1 MSFAPEWAPNFH
13 PLIVHFPI
21 ALLIMA
27 VMVDLFALIFKDR
40 KWLTKT
46 ATLLYSSGAVFAV
59 ATYFTGK
66 NAADTVMIPV
76 DANLLVN
83 EHSDWAFRTV
93 WFFGILASV
102 RLAVSLSIEELKY
115 AISVPLFVAGAAGL
129 LLLYETA
136 DHGAQLVFQQGIGVK
151 AVENVQ
157 QDVLELLENRQA
169 DPGIVEFENGS
180 WTWRPV
186 QGAERIL
193 EDQFTWL
200 EGDNASVSPEI
211 VEDNEK
217 GSVLALN
224 PTGGAIMF
232 AGGGDVNSMQED
244 VVMIISSFSGS
255 IMLVYHIQSTRT
267 YDFLALDGGV
277 MKLGRMEQGA
287 ETVYDQKEFESNDG
301 WISVRVFGGGGHS
314 RGYINEELLTHG
326 HADDLPPGRF
336 GLRIEGTGRILLES
350 IQVQVAQ

>member
-1 MSFAPEWAPNFH
+1 MSFTPEWAPNFH
-13 PLIVHFPI
+13 PLLVHFPI

-27 VMVDLFALIFKDR
+27 VAVDLFSLILKDR
-40 KWLTKT
+40 KWLNKT
-46 ATLLYSSGAVFAV
+46 ATLLYSSGAAFAI

-102 RLAVSLSIEELKY
+102 RLAVYLSIEDIKY
-115 AISVPLFVAGAAGL
+115 TISAPLFVAGVAGL

-136 DHGAQLVFQQGIGVK
+136 EHGAQLVFQQGIGVK

-157 QDVLELLENRQA
+157 QDLLESLENRQA
-169 DPGIVEFENGS
+169 DPGIIEFENGS
-180 WTWRPV
+180 WAWRPV
-186 QGAERIL
+186 RGAVKIL
-193 EDQFTWL
+193 VEQFTWL
-200 EGDNASVSPEI
+200 ELDAASVSPEI

-224 PTGGAIMF
+224 PTGGAVMF
-232 AGGGDVNSMQED
+232 AGGGDVNSMQAD
-244 VVMIISSFSGS
+244 VMMNISSFSGS
-255 IMLVYHIQSTRT
+255 VMLVYHIQDNRT
-267 YDFLALDGGV
+267 YDFLALDNGV

-287 ETVYDQKEFESNDG
+287 ETVFDQKEIESNDG
-301 WISVRVFGGGGHS
+301 WISVRVFGGGGHF

-326 HADDLPPGRF
+326 HTDDLPPGRF
-336 GLRIEGTGRILLES
+336 GIRIAGTGRILLES
-350 IQVQVAQ
+350 IQVQVVQ